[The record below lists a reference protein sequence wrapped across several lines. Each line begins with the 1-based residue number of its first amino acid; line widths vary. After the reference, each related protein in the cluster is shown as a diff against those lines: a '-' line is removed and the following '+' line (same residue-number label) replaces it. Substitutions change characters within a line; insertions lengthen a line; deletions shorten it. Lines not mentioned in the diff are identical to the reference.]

1 MHNRQLLTNFVF
13 MCKLKSYCLSCCDM
27 SHDYDDPWGQAD
39 IFLFYFYAQNKT
51 SCKQGHCVK
60 LVRIKMEV
68 LEPAADNG
76 LDVATGTLNEVI
88 KESMN
93 QG

>member
-1 MHNRQLLTNFVF
+1 
-13 MCKLKSYCLSCCDM
+13 
-27 SHDYDDPWGQAD
+27 
-39 IFLFYFYAQNKT
+39 
-51 SCKQGHCVK
+51 
-60 LVRIKMEV
+60 MEV